1 MTKTRVYRCAVY
13 TRKSHEEGLDQDFN
27 SLDAQAE
34 SCRAYIAS
42 QAGLGWT
49 LRDTSYDDGG
59 ISGGHMERPG
69 LHGLIADIKAGL
81 IDVIVVY
88 KVDRLTRSLT
98 DFAKLVDVFDE
109 HGVSFVSV
117 TQAFNTTTSMGR
129 LTLNV
134 LLSFAQFERE
144 VTAERI
150 RDKIAASKA
159 KGMWM
164 GGYVPIGYRS
174 EDRKLFIREDEAQT
188 IRLIYELYLQRRNV
202 RLVKAALDA
211 KGIVT
216 RRRTMKSG
224 KVTGGTSF
232 SRGHI
237 YRILTNPIYAGRI
250 QHKETVYKGE
260 HAAII
265 ALPIWEQVQT
275 ALKDNAVKRSTEGN
289 SKSPALLAG
298 LLIDHEENQL
308 VPHHANKK
316 GKRYHYYVSQRL
328 KTGDQDTGWRI
339 PAKTIE
345 AVVID
350 NVVGTLGS
358 ASDVLAILD
367 FENISADQIQ
377 SMAQLASDLGECIK
391 QTSGPELKVMLND
404 LIKQITLRSDEIT
417 ISFNPDYLSRALSI
431 DLPEGALITLS
442 KPVTIR
448 RRGQEMKMVIGGE
461 EQQSLMP
468 DPALIKI
475 VAKAHL
481 LKAGLESGEI
491 SSIKDFASEHGLDHA
506 DAKRMLPLGSLALDI
521 VERILAGT
529 QPKDL
534 TALKLK
540 NGYDLP
546 VLWAEQRAYLGF
558 AAKT

>member
-1 MTKTRVYRCAVY
+1 MTKARVYRCAVY

-27 SLDAQAE
+27 SLDAQSEA
-34 SCRAYIAS
+34 CRAYIAS

-49 LRDTSYDDGG
+49 LRERPYDDGG

-69 LHGLIADIKAGL
+69 LQELIADIKAGL

-164 GGYVPIGYRS
+164 GGSVPIGYRN
-174 EDRKLFIREDEAQT
+174 EDRKLFIHEDEAQT
-188 IRLIYELYLQRRNV
+188 IRLIYELYLQHKNV

-211 KGIVT
+211 KGCFT

-224 KVTGGTSF
+224 KVTGGTTF

-237 YRILTNPIYAGRI
+237 YRILTNPIYIGRI
-250 QHKETVYKGE
+250 QHKETIYQGE
-260 HAAII
+260 HAALI
-265 ALPIWEQVQT
+265 ALTLWESVQDV
-275 ALKDNAVKRSTEGN
+275 LKDNAVKRSTIGN

-298 LLIDHEENQL
+298 LLIDHEKNQL

-350 NVVGTLGS
+350 KVVSFLGS
-358 ASDVLAILD
+358 ASDVLALLNL
-367 FENISADQIQ
+367 ENMSADRMQGI
-377 SMAQLASDLGECIK
+377 SQLASDIGDSIK
-391 QTSGPELKVMLND
+391 QASGPKLKGMLND
-404 LIKQITLRSDEIT
+404 LIKHITLSTTEIT
-417 ISFNPDYLSRALSI
+417 ISFNPDYISEALGI
-431 DLPEGALITLS
+431 DFSEGTTLALT
-442 KPVTIR
+442 KPMTIR
-448 RRGQEMKMVIGGE
+448 RRGQEMKMVIGGDV
-461 EQQSLMP
+461 QQPLEP
-468 DPALIKI
+468 DHVLIKLI
-475 VAKAHL
+475 AKAHL
-481 LKAGLESGEI
+481 LKTELESGVVT
-491 SSIKDFASEHGLDHA
+491 SIKDFSIKHQMDHG
-506 DAKRMLPLGSLALDI
+506 DAKNLVPLAYLAPSIIEDI
-521 VERILAGT
+521 LQGR
-529 QPKDL
+529 QPVDL
-534 TALKLK
+534 TARRLKYMS
-540 NGYDLP
+540 GLP
-546 VLWAEQRAYLGF
+546 LSWQDQRQCLGF
-558 AAKT
+558 N